1 MWETLATVRDLGRV
15 QEIASVLVRY
25 GFGDVVQRIG
35 MAGALE
41 RAGRLL
47 HIGGGEASALRLSP
61 PERVRH
67 ALQDLGPTFVKLGQ
81 VLATRVDLL
90 PPEWIDALGRLQ
102 SQVPA
107 VPIESLR
114 AQLEEDLG
122 APPEHVFAR
131 IDTTPI
137 GSASLAQVHRAW
149 LHDGTAVVL
158 KIRKPGIR
166 PVVEADLR
174 LLARLAEL
182 IEAELPEL
190 RRYHP
195 VDVTRQFTQSLRR
208 ELDFA
213 AEGRNSER
221 VAANF
226 ADQPDIII
234 PRVHWTWTCER
245 LNVQDAIDGIPG
257 SRLDAVDAAG
267 FERHTLARR
276 GTQAVLKMMLEDGL
290 FHADPHPGNVFYL
303 PGERLAFIDFGM
315 VGRLTA
321 ERRAE
326 LATLLYGLVRSD
338 GRTVADVLLDWSET
352 PEADPDRLQNEV
364 EGFVDQYRGVSLKN
378 IDLAVMLGELFALL
392 RDHHLTLPA
401 DLALMLK
408 AVITLDGLGRQ
419 LVPDFDTVSEAAPF
433 VERALLAQ
441 AAPRERLKRG
451 WRSLSHTLDLAGE
464 LPQDLRHLLRAA
476 RRGKLRVEIDVLPLR
491 RFGNQVD
498 RAVSRLSIS
507 VVTAALII
515 GSAIVMA
522 FHQQPGI
529 VRTFGMLG
537 FFAALTGGLWVL
549 FSIWRGGRG
558 E

>member
-1 MWETLATVRDLGRV
+1 MT
-15 QEIASVLVRY
+15 
-25 GFGDVVQRIG
+25 
-35 MAGALE
+35 M
-41 RAGRLL
+41 
-47 HIGGGEASALRLSP
+47 
-61 PERVRH
+61 
-67 ALQDLGPTFVKLGQ
+67 
-81 VLATRVDLL
+81 
-90 PPEWIDALGRLQ
+90 
-102 SQVPA
+102 
-107 VPIESLR
+107 
-114 AQLEEDLG
+114 
-122 APPEHVFAR
+122 
-131 IDTTPI
+131 
-137 GSASLAQVHRAW
+137 
-149 LHDGTAVVL
+149 
-158 KIRKPGIR
+158 
-166 PVVEADLR
+166 
-174 LLARLAEL
+174 
-182 IEAELPEL
+182 
-190 RRYHP
+190 
-195 VDVTRQFTQSLRR
+195 
-208 ELDFA
+208 
-213 AEGRNSER
+213 
-221 VAANF
+221 
-226 ADQPDIII
+226 
-234 PRVHWTWTCER
+234 
-245 LNVQDAIDGIPG
+245 
-257 SRLDAVDAAG
+257 
-267 FERHTLARR
+267 
-276 GTQAVLKMMLEDGL
+276 
-290 FHADPHPGNVFYL
+290 
-303 PGERLAFIDFGM
+303 
-315 VGRLTA
+315 
-321 ERRAE
+321 
-326 LATLLYGLVRSD
+326 
-338 GRTVADVLLDWSET
+338 
-352 PEADPDRLQNEV
+352 
-364 EGFVDQYRGVSLKN
+364 N